1 VITHIRFL
9 VDDLARDVAFYRDV
23 MLLKQVVDVPGIYAE
38 LDAGAVR
45 LAFYRRDLMSEVLGE
60 ACGTRGGNDLVLALR
75 VRSVD
80 EEAARLAAKGVLL
93 TRPPH
98 DQAAWRQRVAH
109 LRDASGRL
117 VELWSPTLAARAAAL
132 PPEGAQ

>member
-1 VITHIRFL
+1 MITHVRFL

-23 MLLKQVVDVPGIYAE
+23 MLLRQVVDVPGIYAE

-45 LAFYRRDLMSEVLGE
+45 LAFYRRDLMSEVLGQ
-60 ACGTRGGNDLVLALR
+60 ACGTRGGNDFVLALR

-80 EEAARLAAKGVLL
+80 EEAARLAALGILL
-93 TRPPH
+93 MKPPH
-98 DQAAWRQRVAH
+98 DLPAWYQRVAH

-117 VELWSPTLAARAAAL
+117 LEIWSPLAKPKANA
-132 PPEGAQ
+132 

>member
-23 MLLKQVVDVPGIYAE
+23 LLLEQVVDVPGIYAE

-45 LAFYRRDLMSEVLGE
+45 LAFYRRDLMGEVLGE
-60 ACGTRGGNDLVLALR
+60 PCGTRSGNDCVLCLR

-93 TRPPH
+93 AKPPH
-98 DQAAWRQRVAH
+98 DQAAWYQRVAH

-117 VELWSPTLAARAAAL
+117 VELWSPLAKTE
-132 PPEGAQ
+132 PER

>member
-1 VITHIRFL
+1 MITHIRFL

-45 LAFYRRDLMSEVLGE
+45 LAFYRRDLMSGVVGE
-60 ACGTRGGNDLVLALR
+60 ALGTRHGNDVVLALR

-80 EEAARLAAKGVLL
+80 EEAARLAAKGMLL
-93 TRPPH
+93 AKAPH
-98 DQAAWRQRVAH
+98 DQAAWYQRVAH
-109 LRDASGRL
+109 LHDASGRL
-117 VELWSPTLAARAAAL
+117 IEIWSPLANSEAKA
-132 PPEGAQ
+132 

>member
-1 VITHIRFL
+1 MITHIRFL
-9 VDDLARDVAFYRDV
+9 VDDLARDVAFYRDT
-23 MLLKQVVDVPGIYAE
+23 MLLKQVVDVPGVYAE

-60 ACGTRGGNDLVLALR
+60 ACGTRGGNDFVLALR

-80 EEAARLAAKGVLL
+80 EEAARLAATGVLL
-93 TRPPH
+93 TRPPR
-98 DQAAWRQRVAH
+98 DQPAWYQRVAH

-117 VELWSPTLAARAAAL
+117 VEIWSPLAK
-132 PPEGAQ
+132 PEANA

>member
-1 VITHIRFL
+1 MITHIRFL

-98 DQAAWRQRVAH
+98 DQAAWHQRVAH

-117 VELWSPTLAARAAAL
+117 VELWSPTLAARAATL